1 MIKAPMRQLWSFA
14 WPVELPHR
22 LFDGRAEHLGP
33 YYVGFG
39 IRTARCLFD
48 PEGVLQNARVKNPR
62 EILQYGLEQH
72 ARWQR
77 TCDERARERF
87 LAQAR
92 WAAGA
97 QRKAGGVRGSYV
109 FPRRSEKYG
118 CDAGFRSAAAQ
129 GQAISLLLRAFEETE
144 EIVYLERAIDA
155 AMPLTVD
162 VREGG
167 VLWRSGTDV
176 FFEAVAG
183 QEPSHILYGWIFALW
198 GLFELTRFAKIPSLE
213 RLYRDSLATL
223 EKYLPCYDAR
233 KWSYESLLA
242 APSGFRRFAGLRCH
256 LLHVAQLHVL
266 LSMTRNQ
273 LFAVVAERWRRYAE
287 SFDGRFHVWA
297 NAVPSAMVWDTLT
310 VPGGARSVI

>member
-1 MIKAPMRQLWSFA
+1 MIRAPMRQLWSLA
-14 WPVELPHR
+14 WPIELPHR

-33 YYVGFG
+33 YYVSVAKALAGG
-39 IRTARCLFD
+39 ALDRVGLSQPDAVKD
-48 PEGVLQNARVKNPR
+48 PRD
-62 EILQYGLEQH
+62 ILQYGLEQH

-77 TCDERARERF
+77 AQDERARQRF
-87 LAQAR
+87 LAQAQ
-92 WAAGA
+92 WAATA

-109 FPRRSEKYG
+109 FPRRSAKYG
-118 CDAGFRSAAAQ
+118 CEAGFRSAAAQ
-129 GQAISLLLRAFEETE
+129 GQAISLLLRAFEDTE

-167 VLWRSGTDV
+167 VLWRSGPDI
-176 FFEAVAG
+176 FFETVAG
-183 QEPSHILYGWIFALW
+183 PEPSHILDGWIFGLW

-223 EKYLPCYDAR
+223 EKYLPCYDAG

-242 APSGFRRFAGLRCH
+242 APSGFRHFAGLHRH
-256 LLHVAQLHVL
+256 LLHLAQLHVL

-287 SFDGRFHVWA
+287 SFGGRFHVWA
-297 NAVPSAMVWDTLT
+297 NAVPSAMLWDALT
-310 VPGGARSVI
+310 IPGGARSVV